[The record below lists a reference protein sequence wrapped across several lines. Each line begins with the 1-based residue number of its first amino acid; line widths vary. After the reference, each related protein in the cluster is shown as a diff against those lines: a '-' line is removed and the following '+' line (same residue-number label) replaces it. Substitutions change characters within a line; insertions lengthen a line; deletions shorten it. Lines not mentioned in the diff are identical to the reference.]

1 MTVISSFKPLD
12 KSQAITLNQLRAKE
26 SWEYVFD
33 SIIYFNAPDF
43 RLASDKTEFI
53 ESEDFPHIS
62 AMFLAAAM
70 TDDITAIVN
79 ADIVVARGLRQV
91 IEREFGRGCGALMSF
106 RYEFH
111 PENPDYKNAKN
122 IDQGL
127 DFFCSSPEL
136 WNMAYKYV
144 PSDYRIGH
152 IKWDNWLMNFF
163 QHTLGSRF
171 FSDITAKKCIFHPIH
186 EERYRPHAINDVDDP
201 VFCIGGFRSYDYGAN
216 I

>member
-26 SWEYVFD
+26 SWECVFD

-43 RLASDKTEFI
+43 RMASDKTIFI
-53 ESEDFPHIS
+53 ESEDFPFMS

-91 IEREFGRGCGALMSF
+91 IEREFGRGAGAMMSF
-106 RYEFH
+106 RCEFD
-111 PENPDYKNAKN
+111 PNNPDYKNAKQ

-127 DFFCSSPEL
+127 DFFCSAPEI
-136 WNMAYKYV
+136 WHMAHKYV
-144 PSDYRIGH
+144 PSDYRMGH
-152 IKWDNWLMNFF
+152 IKWDNWLMNFLH
-163 QHTLGSRF
+163 HTLSGRF
-171 FSDITAKKCIFHPIH
+171 LSDITQQRCVFHPIH
-186 EERYRPHAINDVDDP
+186 EERHRPHPINDEDDP
-201 VFCIGGFRSYDYGAN
+201 VFCIGGFKR
-216 I
+216 